1 MVWPAKEFRLTL
13 AVLQTA
19 SALVAAPRFS
29 KTVAG
34 VLPTIWT
41 RKKSAL
47 EEFEAWETGCS

>member
-29 KTVAG
+29 KMVAG
-34 VLPTIWT
+34 VLPTIWI